1 MARVFTYTMS
11 AQVYVNRKPF
21 PSPIKTP
28 CTATRSKKEKIL
40 FGIARTE
47 YQREIER
54 HKTASSKATKMV
66 SFTGLLFTIYSFL
79 VVHVMLV
86 PQAENEGLHWT
97 EWAAYAVSIAL
108 MILNS
113 VGDAIADDRHPPRH
127 AGGNGH

>member
-1 MARVFTYTMS
+1 MHS
-11 AQVYVNRKPF
+11 D
-21 PSPIKTP
+21 SLE
-28 CTATRSKKEKIL
+28 KEKIL

-54 HKTASSKATKMV
+54 HKAASSKAAKMV

-97 EWAAYAVSIAL
+97 ENGRPMPSAL
-108 MILNS
+108 
-113 VGDAIADDRHPPRH
+113 R
-127 AGGNGH
+127 